1 MCSAGGALGG
11 SAGSPRAGT
20 VTHCPRMGRAWQVE
34 PCGIRGAQGSELTPL
49 WPHLAVRPGTASPA
63 STAPLLLARL
73 LFWGKGSS
81 LPAPKTS
88 PAPPAHPESPPA
100 PRSTAQKTGLSG
112 RPPARTDPSA
122 SPPSPHGPATDP
134 PGRST
139 KPHKTSVPD
148 PPRCAVVVENPLQ
161 GNSDPWPRVPD
172 PTPLSLLSPRGL
184 EDLSALSL
192 TSCCFGFP
200 FRSTTSLTAP

>member
-34 PCGIRGAQGSELTPL
+34 PCGIRGAQGSELTLL

-63 STAPLLLARL
+63 STAPLLLSRL

-88 PAPPAHPESPPA
+88 PAPPAHPESP
-100 PRSTAQKTGLSG
+100 L
-112 RPPARTDPSA
+112 
-122 SPPSPHGPATDP
+122 PHGAQHRRRGCPAGLQ
-134 PGRST
+134 PGLTLRPLLHRPTARPRIPRGGAQNPTRS
-139 KPHKTSVPD
+139 
-148 PPRCAVVVENPLQ
+148 RCRILPVVLWWWRIPCRETRIRGRGCRTRRRSL
-161 GNSDPWPRVPD
+161 S
-172 PTPLSLLSPRGL
+172 SLLGGL
-184 EDLSALSL
+184 RTCQRCL
-192 TSCCFGFP
+192 
-200 FRSTTSLTAP
+200 